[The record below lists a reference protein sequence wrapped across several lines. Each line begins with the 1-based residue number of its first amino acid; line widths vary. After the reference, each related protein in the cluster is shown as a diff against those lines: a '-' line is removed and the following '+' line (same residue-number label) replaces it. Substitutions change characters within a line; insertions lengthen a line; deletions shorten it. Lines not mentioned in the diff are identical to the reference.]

1 MEKAIIIYDGSIG
14 ETKEMADKVAGY
26 LRVKYEVVE
35 KDIAKL
41 NIEEIEE
48 FDLIIFGSA
57 SSNFKISQD
66 SFINLYNALAEGKVD
81 LSKKK
86 GATFC
91 PLNKNCHSFC
101 ETVDIFESELKE
113 MGLNIDIEGFK
124 LDNSNREDDKMI
136 KAWVEELLLLEEDK
150 VGEMKN
156 AI

>member
-1 MEKAIIIYDGSIG
+1 MEKAIIIYDGSVVETKDISQKIG
-14 ETKEMADKVAGY
+14 ECLK
-26 LRVKYEVVE
+26 VKYEVVE
-35 KDIAKL
+35 KDISKL

-57 SSNFKISQD
+57 SSNFKISQE

-81 LSKKK
+81 LSKKR

-91 PLNKNCHSFC
+91 PLNKDRHSFC

-113 MGLNIDIEGFK
+113 MGLNIDVEGFK
-124 LDNSNREDDKMI
+124 LDAFSQKDDQLINS
-136 KAWVEELLLLEEDK
+136 WVEKLLLLEEAK
-150 VGEMKN
+150 VGEVQN

>member
-1 MEKAIIIYDGSIG
+1 MEKAILIYDGSVA
-14 ETKEMADKVAGY
+14 ETKEMSDKVGEY
-26 LRVKYEVVE
+26 LKVKYEVVK

-41 NIEEIEE
+41 NIEEIEG

-57 SSNFKISQD
+57 SSNFKISQE

-91 PLNKNCHSFC
+91 PLNKERHSFC

-113 MGLNIDIEGFK
+113 MGLSIGVEGFK
-124 LDNSNREDDKMI
+124 SNGFSQQDDKAI
-136 KAWVEELLLLEEDK
+136 KAWVEELLLLEGDR
-150 VGEMKN
+150 VGENQN